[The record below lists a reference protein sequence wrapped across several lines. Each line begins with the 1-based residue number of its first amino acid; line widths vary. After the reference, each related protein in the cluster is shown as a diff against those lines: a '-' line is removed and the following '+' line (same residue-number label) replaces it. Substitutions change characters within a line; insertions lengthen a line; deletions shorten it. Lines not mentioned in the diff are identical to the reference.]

1 MKKVV
6 LLFVVVF
13 CFEHLFAQ
21 DPIVVDKLLYKQ
33 SDLTASTQPRLDY
46 NGEACG
52 LLKIIT
58 SDKSMTFEGSIM
70 GDTQYKN
77 GEYWVYIPKGTYQ
90 IRIKASGKEPLM
102 LNFRD
107 YNLKQVDS
115 KATYELSF
123 RYKKYDKINMKDCKI
138 IQGPRLKK
146 YAISILTLPSGLTI
160 KYISALEYMKNIAS
174 VIAKY
179 GDAAG
184 DKQQCTILA
193 QGEDGSEAYE
203 YKLIIETMDN
213 EESAIF
219 GAAIHDY
226 DFDAK
231 IYEVIGN

>member
-33 SDLTASTQPRLDY
+33 SDLTASTQPRLDQ
-46 NGEACG
+46 NGEVCG

-90 IRIKASGKEPLM
+90 IRIKANGKEPLM

-123 RYKKYDKINMKDCKI
+123 RYQEYDKIYMKDYKI
-138 IQGPRLKK
+138 VSGPMLKK

-160 KYISALEYMKNIAS
+160 KYISALEYLKNIAS
-174 VIAKY
+174 IFEKD
-179 GDAAG
+179 GDGWG
-184 DKQQCTILA
+184 DKRQCTILSYM
-193 QGEDGSEAYE
+193 EDGEVLE
-203 YKLIIETMDN
+203 YKLIVESTDDEGNAILGVAAGHGGF
-213 EESAIF
+213 EE
-219 GAAIHDY
+219 
-226 DFDAK
+226 K
-231 IYEVIGN
+231 IYEVINK